1 MLDDRVVRVKVTGD
15 FACFTRPD
23 LKVERMTYPCMTPS
37 AARGILDSILWKPEF
52 QWYVRR
58 IIVLKPVRFATIKR
72 NEINSKQGKTPI
84 VVDEVDSSGKPKYRA
99 QRNSVVLKD
108 VAYIVEG
115 SIYQKQAS
123 DKNKPEKYIGRK
135 GIDADNDG
143 MFIRRVKK
151 GQCWRRPYL
160 GVREFST
167 EFEYRGVYK
176 LPNKPMELSET
187 ERPIPETIPIGSM
200 LFDIFYDEKGKPAPL
215 FFYDVAMRNGV
226 LNCEVPENDK
236 MMQSS
241 HIQPPM
247 DSETSALIY
256 NFNQREEME
265 AGL

>member
-1 MLDDRVVRVKVTGD
+1 MLDGRIVRLKVKGD

-58 IIVLKPVRFATIKR
+58 ILVLNPVKFCTIKR
-72 NEINSKQGKTPI
+72 NEINSKQSRTPI
-84 VVDEVDSSGKPKYRA
+84 VVDEVDAVGKPKYRA

-108 VAYIVEG
+108 VAYIIEA

-123 DKNKPEKYIGRK
+123 EKNKPEKYIGRK
-135 GIDADNDG
+135 GVDADNNG

-160 GVREFST
+160 GVREFSA
-167 EFEYRGVYK
+167 EF
-176 LPNKPMELSET
+176 MELDET
-187 ERPIPETIPIGSM
+187 EQPIKDTIPIGSM
-200 LFDIFYDEKGKPAPL
+200 LFDIFYASNGKPEPL
-215 FFYDVAMRNGV
+215 FFYDVAVRNGV

-241 HIQPPM
+241 HFRPPIN
-247 DSETSALIY
+247 SETSAMIY
-256 NFNQREEME
+256 EFNQREEEE
-265 AGL
+265 AAL